1 MTKRVIALLFVICCI
16 GVTAFSQTPA
26 PTPAP
31 APAPAPRPKPEH
43 FSAVASFAR
52 APATTAS
59 WIDVRVQRY
68 TGNATAKK
76 MAALLIE
83 GGQEALVDALEK
95 SKSIGKVQLSSRV
108 GFFDL
113 KLIRSRKT
121 ATGRRVIGVSDRPVG
136 FMEAYNSG
144 RSMDY
149 QLGILVMDLKINKKG
164 KEVGEGKLIYAAK
177 VKINKKGTLEIEYLG
192 MEPISLR
199 NVKKY

>member
-1 MTKRVIALLFVICCI
+1 MTKRVIGLLFVICCI

-26 PTPAP
+26 PTPTHV
-31 APAPAPRPKPEH
+31 PAPRPKPEH

-68 TGNATAKK
+68 SGNATAQK

-83 GGQEALVDALEK
+83 GGQDALVDALRRR
-95 SKSIGKVQLSSRV
+95 KSIGKVQLSSRV

-121 ATGRRVIGVSDRPVG
+121 ATGRRVIGVSDRP
-136 FMEAYNSG
+136 
-144 RSMDY
+144 
-149 QLGILVMDLKINKKG
+149 LVLWKHTIRADPSDTNW
-164 KEVGEGKLIYAAK
+164 ES
-177 VKINKKGTLEIEYLG
+177 
-192 MEPISLR
+192 SLWI
-199 NVKKY
+199 